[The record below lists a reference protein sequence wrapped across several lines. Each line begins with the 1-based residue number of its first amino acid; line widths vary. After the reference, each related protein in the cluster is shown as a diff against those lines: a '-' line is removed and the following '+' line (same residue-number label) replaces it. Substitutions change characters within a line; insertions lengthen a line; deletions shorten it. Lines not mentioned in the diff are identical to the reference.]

1 MAELVKSK
9 NSQVTEYTFTSANV
23 SPSPSFL
30 GEIHFQGVDCETAY
44 NAKTENKEV
53 CKFFIFPAV
62 ETIFLRAEVT
72 SSGETRASY

>member
-9 NSQVTEYTFTSANV
+9 YSQVTEYTFTSANV

-44 NAKTENKEV
+44 IAKTETKKV
-53 CKFFIFPAV
+53 TQSLHFQL
-62 ETIFLRAEVT
+62 LR
-72 SSGETRASY
+72 YYF